1 MIYFAESGGPGYGDP
16 LERKIE
22 SIKKDLDDGLYTSD
36 IVNNVYGVV
45 ATYDDKSE
53 EWLVDEEATKKRQ
66 EDIRNERKDKSMTFE
81 EYWEY
86 ERKKITEGKLYEA
99 VSVMYSESLKLS
111 SKWGK
116 EFREFWKLPED
127 FQMEVK

>member
-1 MIYFAESGGPGYGDP
+1 
-16 LERKIE
+16 
-22 SIKKDLDDGLYTSD
+22 
-36 IVNNVYGVV
+36 
-45 ATYDDKSE
+45 
-53 EWLVDEEATKKRQ
+53 
-66 EDIRNERKDKSMTFE
+66 MTFE

-99 VSVMYSESLKLS
+99 VSTMYSESLKLS
-111 SKWGK
+111 SKWGR